1 MNRSDLES
9 KVQVTWERCPGWP
22 AATGVEK
29 CVASLT
35 LRKEAVLD
43 GLVER
48 MFPCGPV
55 SIRHEIG
62 ERLKRDLVS
71 SVLGDLE
78 SERAR
83 LRAAVEKWG
92 RRAIH
97 RQFPSRERRNEQ
109 DGEENELKGDL
120 M

>member
-71 SVLGDLE
+71 SVLGG
-78 SERAR
+78 AK
-83 LRAAVEKWG
+83 A
-92 RRAIH
+92 
-97 RQFPSRERRNEQ
+97 
-109 DGEENELKGDL
+109 DGDVMDADFEMVDDDKKNSK
-120 M
+120 